1 MTSGL
6 AARSFAGFADGLDPA
21 VLEALRAAGRVRRVA
36 KGATLFCAGD
46 DGTEVFVMLAG
57 TAKVTAWAPNGR
69 EVVLDVVE
77 AGALLGELSVIDG
90 GPRTAT
96 VVALDAV
103 EVLAVTAAR
112 FRALLADQP
121 TLNAALLDLLAARVR
136 VATERQ
142 VEFGANDAL
151 GRVCRLLIDLDERYG
166 AGAAPGGGFVV
177 PLSQQDLASWA
188 GLSRDAFVKALRAVR
203 ALGWAR
209 LDGRRAVLCERTALE
224 RRAVG

>member
-1 MTSGL
+1 MSSGL
-6 AARSFAGFADGLDPA
+6 AARSFAGFADGLDPVA
-21 VLEALRAAGRVRRVA
+21 LEAVRAAGRVQRVA
-36 KGATLFCAGD
+36 KGTTLFCAGD
-46 DGTEVFVMLAG
+46 EGTEVFVILAG
-57 TAKVTAWAPNGR
+57 MAKVTTWAPNGR

-112 FRALLADQP
+112 FRALLADHP

-142 VEFGANDAL
+142 VELGANDAL

-166 AGAAPGGGFVV
+166 NDAAPGGGFVV

-203 ALGWAR
+203 VLGWAR
-209 LDGRRAVLCERTALE
+209 LDGRRAVLCERSALE